1 MSCQV
6 QSNQGSSTTKAS
18 TKPGK
23 LSDVEIFSGFKPAI
37 EACYLDWE
45 DYQIPGV
52 TYGHN
57 SKYLCPFTVFKQP
70 AETDSAAGRAGTS
83 QVNSSQAVL
92 RCEYPG
98 VTGHRPRSGQ
108 HQEETARNSLSSEE
122 IPSDEGLEAEEAPS
136 QSEGETGN
144 IGNQCAA
151 NPSGTQANT
160 EETSPERELE
170 SDWSNGAPPVAPP
183 PADPQDYR
191 VYFYDPKVPL
201 ASLGTDSSKEE
212 VDIFKNLRKPAD
224 AWEILFMR
232 AEGIHAHG
240 YQSHAAEMAVRLAGD
255 MLKNPPDLITD
266 APPIAM
272 KGKKRRVCAA
282 SHQVWRSLPPPPPP
296 LSPGWRNSNCFLLR
310 SLTLPVS
317 LSPTAPSS
325 ALSSARRPTT
335 RTISIWPSR

>member
-1 MSCQV
+1 M
-6 QSNQGSSTTKAS
+6 
-18 TKPGK
+18 
-23 LSDVEIFSGFKPAI
+23 
-37 EACYLDWE
+37 
-45 DYQIPGV
+45 

-70 AETDSAAGRAGTS
+70 AETDSAAGRAGSS

-98 VTGHRPRSGQ
+98 VAGHRPRSGQ
-108 HQEETARNSLSSEE
+108 HQEEAARNSLSSEE

-136 QSEGETGN
+136 QSEGESGN
-144 IGNQCAA
+144 IGNHCGN
-151 NPSGTQANT
+151 NPNT
-160 EETSPERELE
+160 EETSPDRELE
-170 SDWSNGAPPVAPP
+170 SDWSNGAPPAPP
-183 PADPQDYR
+183 PPPDPQDYR

-212 VDIFKNLRKPAD
+212 VDIFKNLRKLEDP
-224 AWEILFMR
+224 WEILFMR

-282 SHQVWRSLPPPPPP
+282 SHQVRRSLWTPE
-296 LSPGWRNSNCFLLR
+296 
-310 SLTLPVS
+310 
-317 LSPTAPSS
+317 
-325 ALSSARRPTT
+325 
-335 RTISIWPSR
+335 

>member
-1 MSCQV
+1 MFQV
-6 QSNQGSSTTKAS
+6 QSNQWSSSTKAS

-98 VTGHRPRSGQ
+98 VAGHRPRSGQ
-108 HQEETARNSLSSEE
+108 HQEEAARNSLSSEE

-136 QSEGETGN
+136 QSEGESG
-144 IGNQCAA
+144 AA
-151 NPSGTQANT
+151 PSGNHANT
-160 EETSPERELE
+160 EETSPDRELE
-170 SDWSNGAPPVAPP
+170 SDWSAGAPPAPP
-183 PADPQDYR
+183 PPDPQDYR

-212 VDIFKNLRKPAD
+212 VDIEDMDQAT
-224 AWEILFMR
+224 
-232 AEGIHAHG
+232 EGWG
-240 YQSHAAEMAVRLAGD
+240 SSSR
-255 MLKNPPDLITD
+255 
-266 APPIAM
+266 
-272 KGKKRRVCAA
+272 
-282 SHQVWRSLPPPPPP
+282 
-296 LSPGWRNSNCFLLR
+296 
-310 SLTLPVS
+310 
-317 LSPTAPSS
+317 TACSC
-325 ALSSARRPTT
+325 
-335 RTISIWPSR
+335 

>member
-1 MSCQV
+1 MCQV
-6 QSNQGSSTTKAS
+6 QSNQGSTSTKAS

-98 VTGHRPRSGQ
+98 VAGPGHRPRSGQ
-108 HQEETARNSLSSEE
+108 HQEEAARNSLSSEE

-136 QSEGETGN
+136 QSEGESGN
-144 IGNQCAA
+144 IGNQCADPCVDPCG
-151 NPSGTQANT
+151 NQANT
-160 EETSPERELE
+160 EETSPDRELE
-170 SDWSNGAPPVAPP
+170 SDWSNGAPPAAPPVAPPPAPP

-201 ASLGTDSSKEE
+201 ASLASDSSKEE
-212 VDIFKNLRKPAD
+212 VDIFKNLRKLED

-282 SHQVWRSLPPPPPP
+282 SHQVR
-296 LSPGWRNSNCFLLR
+296 RCLL
-310 SLTLPVS
+310 
-317 LSPTAPSS
+317 AGGEK
-325 ALSSARRPTT
+325 
-335 RTISIWPSR
+335 

>member
-1 MSCQV
+1 M
-6 QSNQGSSTTKAS
+6 
-18 TKPGK
+18 
-23 LSDVEIFSGFKPAI
+23 EIFSGFKPAI

-70 AETDSAAGRAGTS
+70 AETDSAAGRAGSS

-98 VTGHRPRSGQ
+98 VGGVGGHRPRSGQ
-108 HQEETARNSLSSEE
+108 HQEEAARNSLSSEE

-136 QSEGETGN
+136 QSEGES
-144 IGNQCAA
+144 GNQCG
-151 NPSGTQANT
+151 PPPANT
-160 EETSPERELE
+160 EETSPDRELE
-170 SDWSNGAPPVAPP
+170 SDWPHGAPPAPP
-183 PADPQDYR
+183 PPPDPQDYR

-212 VDIFKNLRKPAD
+212 VDIFKNLRKLED

-282 SHQVWRSLPPPPPP
+282 SHQVR
-296 LSPGWRNSNCFLLR
+296 RCLL
-310 SLTLPVS
+310 
-317 LSPTAPSS
+317 AGGEK
-325 ALSSARRPTT
+325 
-335 RTISIWPSR
+335 

>member
-1 MSCQV
+1 MISCLQV
-6 QSNQGSSTTKAS
+6 QSNQGSSKAS
-18 TKPGK
+18 NKPGK

-37 EACYLDWE
+37 EACFLNWD

-70 AETDSAAGRAGTS
+70 ASEADSAAGRAGSS

-92 RCEYPG
+92 RCEFPG
-98 VTGHRPRSGQ
+98 TVVQRPRSVREDTG
-108 HQEETARNSLSSEE
+108 EGVREVNTLARNSLSSEE
-122 IPSDEGLEAEEAPS
+122 LASASDEGVEEV
-136 QSEGETGN
+136 QSDGE
-144 IGNQCAA
+144 QEVEVARV
-151 NPSGTQANT
+151 SGEQGVSDKP
-160 EETSPERELE
+160 EDESSPEREME
-170 SDWSNGAPPVAPP
+170 SDWSGGQASAPVPVPAPP

-212 VDIFKNLRKPAD
+212 VDIFKNLRKLEDP
-224 AWEILFMR
+224 WEILFMR

-240 YQSHAAEMAVRLAGD
+240 YQSHAAEMAVRLAMD

-282 SHQVWRSLPPPPPP
+282 SHQVRD
-296 LSPGWRNSNCFLLR
+296 
-310 SLTLPVS
+310 
-317 LSPTAPSS
+317 
-325 ALSSARRPTT
+325 
-335 RTISIWPSR
+335 